1 MKQKGRN
8 SLLSCMYVVICS
20 IHKLW
25 QKDIL
30 TSNMQAHQHSL
41 TQTAGSKVACEN
53 RLQASMVKSH

>member
-1 MKQKGRN
+1 
-8 SLLSCMYVVICS
+8 MYIVICS

-30 TSNMQAHQHSL
+30 TSIMQAHQHSL